1 MEISLGTLSSSF
13 TTEGEKIDLKWFD
26 KIKSVFGGL
35 FNLFGKTP
43 IGHLLKN
50 LEEIKDPVKTI
61 ADAINRIKGLFG
73 KAKAK
78 LEEAKGVLI
87 KIKNNP
93 EGWIAGG
100 LAVLAA
106 VGAVGLSMLTGVSVT
121 DMMTS
126 VLNFGELA
134 YSFDI
139 NISDKKLEEEIKEII
154 KNLYGPAGD
163 LIGRGI
169 AQLITGGLT
178 MAPKVIVNVKAI
190 ALSWIANPDAREEL
204 LSAVSSL
211 AWSGIEAAKQIL
223 FKFAFLKGRH
233 ALKAWYKVQ
242 PENIKKLVPKKIR
255 DNIETWGNE
264 GKEPWILEAKVEE
277 KIEKWDAPDYLKEGL
292 QEGLSGFW
300 EQVRTSLEYRYV

>member
-1 MEISLGTLSSSF
+1 MEIALGTLSSSL
-13 TTEGEKIDLKWFD
+13 TQQGEKVDLKWFD
-26 KIKSVFGGL
+26 KIKS
-35 FNLFGKTP
+35 P
-43 IGHLLKN
+43 IGELSSSLGKANIPDLLNNLSKLGDSIKN
-50 LEEIKDPVKTI
+50 LNGWFSKIQGFLKGASKKLDDVKGT
-61 ADAINRIKGLFG
+61 
-73 KAKAK
+73 
-78 LEEAKGVLI
+78 LI
-87 KIKNNP
+87 KIRDNP
-93 EGWIAGG
+93 SGWVVGG
-100 LAVLAA
+100 LAALAG
-106 VGAVGLSMLTGVSVT
+106 VGAIGASMLTGVSVT
-121 DMMTS
+121 DMMSS

-139 NISDKKLEEEIKEII
+139 NISDKKLYEEIKEIM
-154 KNLYGPAGD
+154 KNLYGPAGE

-178 MAPKVIVNVKAI
+178 MAPKVVVNVKAI

-223 FKFAFLKGRH
+223 FKFAFLKGRQ
-233 ALKAWYKVQ
+233 ALKTWYKTQ